1 MSVERLVVYG
11 DFNCPY
17 SALASARAAR
27 LEESG
32 VEVDWRAV
40 EHDAAMPPEGV
51 EVAGKVRQ
59 ALERELDEI
68 RGVLTDDEE
77 DHLGLPDHRPNTAR
91 VTAGYAAASPAD
103 RPDLRRALFAA
114 VWQQGDPDRV
124 AQIGSGDT
132 ESVTA
137 AGWRRGMAGTTPT
150 GRAHAGGGRRPR
162 FARCGWP
169 APPGAPAARV
179 RRARGRLKPGSPIGA
194 VGQPLG
200 LGLPHGRRGRPIDH
214 RPELLGDLAVVGGG
228 AAAGRGWRTAR
239 G

>member
-1 MSVERLVVYG
+1 VSDERLVVYG

-17 SALASARAAR
+17 SALASARVAR

-68 RGVLTDDEE
+68 RGLLNDDEE

-137 AGWRRGMAGTTPT
+137 AGWRREWQALPQQVVPTLVEADGRISPGVDGLRRLALLQREAGE
-150 GRAHAGGGRRPR
+150 HE
-162 FARCGWP
+162 
-169 APPGAPAARV
+169 
-179 RRARGRLKPGSPIGA
+179 
-194 VGQPLG
+194 VG
-200 LGLPHGRRGRPIDH
+200 
-214 RPELLGDLAVVGGG
+214 
-228 AAAGRGWRTAR
+228 
-239 G
+239 